1 MSIDPMRGGAGNVDG
16 EPDQGSADGAGS
28 CSVCGRPLPAPDLE
42 AVAASIDH
50 TLSMEAGRMVPRTAW
65 AGRPPDGVID
75 GLLFW
80 LPSVK
85 ASRQI
90 WERGQALWTEQM
102 TAVLA
107 GPCDECRREDGAASE
122 RSSPPYTQDS
132 YTQDPYAQ
140 HPSTD
145 PAPIA
150 ATTYLPAEAAVPAA
164 PGTPGQPRDEYR
176 APTYSGAGDAMTAAI
191 PAYSDY
197 SPASEPAA
205 DFQTA
210 AMPAYTNPTEIV
222 PSAPA
227 QIEPPAGDGDEHES
241 HTVILSSMPSLRTST
256 RLVVL
261 DGPVRGRQFS
271 LGRERTTIGRSI
283 GCHITVEAD
292 AVEYDHAT
300 IVRDDDRWRVE
311 KAGTGGE
318 LTVNDEPVT
327 DPRLLNSGDV
337 IRIGPARLRFETVN
351 RV

>member
-1 MSIDPMRGGAGNVDG
+1 MSIDPMHDGAGYPDG
-16 EPDQGSADGAGS
+16 ESDQGSADGTGV
-28 CSVCGRPLPAPDLE
+28 CSVCGRPLPAADLE
-42 AVAASIDH
+42 AVAASIDQ
-50 TLSMEAGRMVPRTAW
+50 TLSLEVGRMVPRTAW

-80 LPSVK
+80 LPAVK
-85 ASRQI
+85 ARRQI

-102 TAVLA
+102 TAVLS
-107 GPCDECRREDGAASE
+107 GPCDDCRSESGATSEWTPSPYDRE
-122 RSSPPYTQDS
+122 PYG
-132 YTQDPYAQ
+132 Q
-140 HPSTD
+140 HPPAD
-145 PAPIA
+145 PAPLA
-150 ATTYLPAEAAVPAA
+150 ATTFLPAGEAVPAA
-164 PGTPGQPRDEYR
+164 PASHGQPHETQE
-176 APTYSGAGDAMTAAI
+176 APAYSGGDAMTAAI

-197 SPASEPAA
+197 PAAPEPAA
-205 DFQTA
+205 DHQTA
-210 AMPAYTNPTEIV
+210 GM
-222 PSAPA
+222 
-227 QIEPPAGDGDEHES
+227 PAGDRDEHES

-300 IVRDDDRWRVE
+300 IVRDDNHWRLE
-311 KAGTGGE
+311 QARTGGE

-327 DPRLLNSGDV
+327 ESRLLASGDV

-351 RV
+351 QVSP